1 MIPGKKTPVHK
12 NGILT
17 QMQTNKSHTPKNIT
31 KILIRIIA
39 AYTPYF
45 VLVLNE
51 FVIGS
56 TNSQKLKSLVK

>member
-1 MIPGKKTPVHK
+1 MIPGKNTGSKEWNFDTSVNQQIAHEK
-12 NGILT
+12 
-17 QMQTNKSHTPKNIT
+17 KNIT

-56 TNSQKLKSLVK
+56 TNSQKVKSLVK

>member
-1 MIPGKKTPVHK
+1 MEFWHKCKRTNRTRKKK
-12 NGILT
+12 Y
-17 QMQTNKSHTPKNIT
+17 IT

-39 AYTPYF
+39 AYTSYF

-56 TNSQKLKSLVK
+56 TNSQKL